1 MLPDDPPD
9 EPSSDDDGADEL
21 DRHEGDDTARL
32 RADIGVE
39 RGTRLPGPA
48 GARGGLKAGAA
59 PDAAG
64 PAARPRPI
72 AASSRVP
79 ADGVGE
85 EVPGTAAVAEEFWP
99 SAGAE
104 FEADIAGKGE
114 TAFKASLLGY
124 ILEEPLTRLD
134 SFGYQQTSAAISEPA
149 RKRLPSVFI
158 RATCCE

>member
-21 DRHEGDDTARL
+21 GRHEGDDTARL

-39 RGTRLPGPA
+39 RAIRPVGPA

-85 EVPGTAAVAEEFWP
+85 ELPETTAAAEEFWP

-104 FEADIAGKGE
+104 FEAVVAGTGE
-114 TAFKASLLGY
+114 
-124 ILEEPLTRLD
+124 D
-134 SFGYQQTSAAISEPA
+134 SFQCKPA
-149 RKRLPSVFI
+149 WLYSR
-158 RATCCE
+158 RAPHEA